1 MYPGDLINKGGG
13 ATYFKPQGALINKPL
28 MPPIF
33 KGGELQMPQRGFKVF
48 WFKCSGGG
56 FNKILRGFK

>member
-33 KGGELQMPQRGFKVF
+33 KGGGITDAPEG
-48 WFKCSGGG
+48 
-56 FNKILRGFK
+56 I